1 MSDLDGLYQEVIL
14 DHARRK
20 VGRGDAASFVHQHT
34 EVSPTC
40 GDQMTVGV
48 AVGDDG
54 MIDLAWS
61 GQGCSI
67 STASASVM
75 SELLEGAT
83 EEHAHESIDAF
94 RSMMRSRGA
103 EEAPEFLGDAE
114 VFQGVSK
121 YVMRVKCAM
130 LPWVALEAAL
140 GAASLPH
147 SA

>member
-20 VGRGDAASFVHQHT
+20 VGQGDAASFAHRHT

-40 GDQMTVGV
+40 GDTMTIGVEVG
-48 AVGDDG
+48 ADG
-54 MIDLAWS
+54 TLRLAWS

-75 SELLEGAT
+75 SELLEGESEDVAY
-83 EEHAHESIDAF
+83 ESIDAF
-94 RSMMRSRGA
+94 RAMMRARGDA
-103 EEAPEFLGDAE
+103 GEPPELLGDAE
-114 VFQGVSK
+114 VFQGVAK
-121 YVMRVKCAM
+121 YVMRIKCAM

-140 GAASLPH
+140 AHADAA
-147 SA
+147 

>member
-1 MSDLDGLYQEVIL
+1 MSDLEGLYQDVIL

-20 VGRGDAASFVHQHT
+20 VGQGDAASFVHQHT

-40 GDQMTVGV
+40 GDQMTIGV
-48 AVGDDG
+48 AVDGDG
-54 MIDLAWS
+54 TIRLAWA

-83 EEHAHESIDAF
+83 PQRARESIEAF

-103 EEAPEFLGDAE
+103 EEPPGFLGDAE

-140 GAASLPH
+140 GQADRA
-147 SA
+147 